1 METIEILT
9 QIIRHQNKPANQSI
23 DLFSDIEFDLEAK
36 DKKTT
41 SSIVALNESKAVTD
55 SLKEYLDNLNNAV
68 VNSVSQR
75 DLGSEQEEDEIS
87 IQEIVR
93 VGKQSIGK

>member
-55 SLKEYLDNLNNAV
+55 SLKEYLDND
-68 VNSVSQR
+68 SK
-75 DLGSEQEEDEIS
+75 EQAGELL
-87 IQEIVR
+87 
-93 VGKQSIGK
+93 